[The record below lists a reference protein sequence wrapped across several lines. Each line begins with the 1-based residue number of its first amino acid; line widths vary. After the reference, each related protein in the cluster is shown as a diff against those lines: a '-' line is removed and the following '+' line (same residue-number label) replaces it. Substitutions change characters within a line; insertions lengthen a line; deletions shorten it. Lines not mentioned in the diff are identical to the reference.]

1 MKTMM
6 QTINDTTMAPAL
18 RHFERLLDQVAAH
31 TGDDYCTLRVEVTR
45 YRSGEFALQYRAYTN
60 AGGLSH
66 ESTLSP
72 EAAVDGLIGPAAAAV
87 AARKLAELDAQAAVL
102 RARLNTLRPEAA

>member
-31 TGDDYCTLRVEVTR
+31 TGDKNERQNMKLNTAGKIVPTAFDFFQEGKSDFQ
-45 YRSGEFALQYRAYTN
+45 SGE
-60 AGGLSH
+60 
-66 ESTLSP
+66 TLSDCP
-72 EAAVDGLIGPAAAAV
+72 HPPAGHKARAWRKGWKAAQKTALMK
-87 AARKLAELDAQAAVL
+87 RS
-102 RARLNTLRPEAA
+102 